1 MSSLTILNNQHT
13 TRTFGNGQ
21 QFSSIAYSNI
31 SHKSRLS
38 INESVIRD
46 YQEILNK
53 RVEINNSTGK
63 YITELI
69 KTLRQTFPVRDNK
82 RRYEDSNNLLTNG
95 EKQNN
100 MNKSGLTNNNKQ
112 TNNKTSLSL
121 LQKKLKQLTTQQQ
134 KYKQ

>member
-13 TRTFGNGQ
+13 TRTFGGGQ

-38 INESVIRD
+38 INESVIKD

-53 RVEINNSTGK
+53 RVEINNSAGK

-69 KTLRQTFPVRDNK
+69 KTLRQNFPVRDNK
-82 RRYEDSNNLLTNG
+82 RRYDDSNNNLTNG
-95 EKQNN
+95 EKENN
-100 MNKSGLTNNNKQ
+100 MNKSGLTNNN
-112 TNNKTSLSL
+112 NKTTKTSISL
-121 LQKKLKQLTTQQQ
+121 LQKKLK
-134 KYKQ
+134 